1 MRPEHA
7 ELLTDAVREEC
18 VRQGGAAARRAWIGA
33 LAGAYE
39 GAKRAAELGGAV
51 RAAGTWYTPE
61 PLVHWI
67 LDEAMP
73 AQPGRAFRAV
83 DPACGTGNFLLA
95 IARRLRAA
103 GVPAAQVAHAVHG
116 MDLDPMAA
124 AIARVRL
131 EMEIGGGAAA
141 WRASIR
147 AGDALAAGAWKG
159 GWTVDLVAGNPPFLG
174 QLSAATARAGDAR
187 AALRERFGGAVTRY
201 ADQAAAFLLLGTELS
216 GPRGVVAMVQ
226 PISVLAAGDAER
238 VRGACM
244 QAGALDAVLFP
255 RAGTFG
261 AAVHTCV
268 PVLRRGM
275 RAGAVRACAADGTV
289 VRVAAIRGSAWSAA
303 LAAVRGV
310 PEPGAERTRGTI
322 GDHAQATADF
332 RQHYY
337 GLRGRVIDAPKATRR
352 AGEHALVTVGAID
365 AAGCTWGRTPVRL
378 HGRALLAPVVRA
390 KAIENDPVLGPWL
403 KARRGPKLL
412 VATQTRAIEAF
423 VDAAGAFLPSTPV
436 VTVKPRRSADL
447 WRVGAALLAP
457 STAALAWQRHGG
469 AALSPGAL
477 RVSARQLMELPA
489 PGDARAWANGAAALR
504 AWQRAPGSRDAA
516 ARFAARMCDAYGV
529 PTAARAGLVAW
540 WTQAIGPIGPKRSQ
554 AGAGRR

>member
-18 VRQGGAAARRAWIGA
+18 VRHVGAAARRAWIGT
-33 LAGAYE
+33 LAAAYE
-39 GAKRAAELGGAV
+39 GAKRAAERGGAV

-61 PLVHWI
+61 PLVQRI
-67 LDEAMP
+67 LDEAMQ
-73 AQPGRAFRAV
+73 ARPGRAFRAV

-103 GVPAAQVAHAVHG
+103 GIPAAQVARAVHG

-147 AGDALAAGAWKG
+147 AGDALAAGSWKG

-174 QLSAATARAGDAR
+174 QLSAATARARDAR
-187 AALRERFGGAVTRY
+187 RALRDRFGGTVTRY
-201 ADQAAAFLLLGTELS
+201 ADQAAAFLLLATELA

-226 PISVLAAGDAER
+226 PISVLAASDAEP
-238 VRGACM
+238 VRAACM
-244 QAGALDAVLFP
+244 RAAGLHAVLFP
-255 RAGTFG
+255 PAGTFG

-268 PVLRRGM
+268 PVLRRGR

-289 VRVAAIRGSAWSAA
+289 LRLAAIRGSAWSAA

-310 PEPGAERTRGTI
+310 PVPGMERTRGTI

-337 GLRGRVIDAPKATRR
+337 GLRGRVSDVPNATLRT
-352 AGEHALVTVGAID
+352 GEHALVTVGAID
-365 AAGCTWGRTPVRL
+365 AAACTWGRTAVRL
-378 HGRALLAPVVRA
+378 HGRAFLAPVVRA
-390 KAIENDPVLGPWL
+390 AAITGDPVLGPWL
-403 KARRGPKLL
+403 QARRGPKVL
-412 VATQTRAIEAF
+412 VATQTRAVEAF

-436 VTVKPRRSADL
+436 ITVKPRRTADL

-457 STAALAWQRHGG
+457 SMAALAWQRHGG

-489 PGDARAWANGAAALR
+489 PGDARAWARGASALR
-504 AWQRAPGSRDAA
+504 EWQREPGSTDAA

-529 PTAARAGLVAW
+529 PADVRDGLVAW
-540 WTQAIGPIGPKRSQ
+540 WQLAIGPKRAQ